1 MKMFQGIKTIMLL
14 NGMNVMKSVNDILHI
29 VLTFAVSKY

>member
-14 NGMNVMKSVNDILHI
+14 NGVKVMKIANDILHI
-29 VLTFAVSKY
+29 ILTFGVSKY